1 LFGILKEFF
10 FSKNNYNINFKSMVK
25 PKNTTLSLNVTDNDR
40 CLIKAKE
47 QHSSINSTLSN
58 KV

>member
-1 LFGILKEFF
+1 MFISFNLKYFYLI
-10 FSKNNYNINFKSMVK
+10 NYEWNESMVK

>member
-1 LFGILKEFF
+1 
-10 FSKNNYNINFKSMVK
+10 MVK
-25 PKNTTLSLNVTDNDR
+25 PKNTTLSLNVTDNDK

-47 QHSSINSTLSN
+47 QQKSINSTFSN